1 MARALIRGVFEMG
14 LSLGLGGIDWAEL
27 GDFAAAHLNLVVEAI
42 AIATTIGVP
51 LGILATRSRWLE
63 RSVVGVANILQTVP
77 SLALLGVLLALFR
90 GTIGKPPA
98 LAALVIYA
106 LLPIIKNT
114 VLGLRGIDRGV
125 AEAAL
130 GLGMTARQRLLLVEL
145 PLAVPIILGG
155 VRVAAVAAVGM
166 ATIAAAIGAKGLGS
180 YIFRGVQLNST
191 HLILLGSIPAALLAL
206 ACDAALGEAE
216 SALSPARP
224 RRSKLRGWLAGGAI
238 VILLGAAAWGG
249 REDFRGWR
257 GGERPI
263 VIGGK
268 DDPESNVLAHL
279 LADLVEDRTGLKV
292 DRRLNLGGTM
302 VCYQALKSGGIDAYP
317 EYTGTAL
324 TTILHEPPMSD
335 PLAVLRR
342 IREVAGTRDGVA
354 CLDPLGF
361 ENTFAIL
368 VRKDQAELLGLHTI
382 SDLLAHQGTL
392 KPGFGPEFMNRPDGY
407 PGLVVAYG
415 LKFAHAPRE
424 MDRNLLYQAVAAG
437 TLDVAAGDSTD
448 GRIEALGLTVLKDDR
463 RYFPPYE
470 AVPLA
475 NAASLGRHPELRD
488 ALDALAGMLDAPTMR
503 RLNREVEAGRKDPAV
518 VAREYLRGAGLLK
531 REAAPK
537 R

>member
-1 MARALIRGVFEMG
+1 MG
-14 LSLGLGGIDWAEL
+14 GRLGLGGIDWVEL
-27 GDFAAAHLNLVVEAI
+27 GDYAAAHLNLVVEAI
-42 AIATTIGVP
+42 LIATALGVP

-63 RSVVGVANILQTVP
+63 RAVVGVANVLQTVP
-77 SLALLGVLLALFR
+77 SLALLGFLLALFQ

-98 LAALVIYA
+98 LAALVVYA

-130 GLGMTARQRLLLVEL
+130 GLGMTTRQRLVLVEL

-216 SALSPARP
+216 NALTPGRP
-224 RRSKLRGWLAGGAI
+224 RRSGLRGALAGAAI
-238 VILLGAAAWGG
+238 VALLGAAAWGG
-249 REDFRGWR
+249 REDFRGWS
-257 GGERPI
+257 GERPI

-268 DDPESNVLAHL
+268 DDPESNILAHL

-292 DRRLNLGGTM
+292 DRRVNLGGTM
-302 VCYQALKSGGIDAYP
+302 VCYQALKAGGIDAYP

-335 PLAVLRR
+335 PAAVIRR
-342 IREVAGTRDGVA
+342 VREVAASRDGVD

-368 VRKDQAELLGLHTI
+368 VRRDQAERLGLRKI

-392 KPGFGPEFMNRPDGY
+392 RPGFGPEFMNRPDGY
-407 PGLVVAYG
+407 PGLVKAYG
-415 LKFAHAPRE
+415 LEFTNTPRE

-448 GRIEALGLTVLKDDR
+448 GRIEALGLVVLEDDR

-475 NAASLGRHPELRD
+475 GAESLKRHPALRV
-488 ALDALAGMLDAPTMR
+488 ALNALAGKVDAPTMR
-503 RLNREVEAGRKDPAV
+503 RLNREVEADRREPAA
-518 VAREYLRGAGLLK
+518 VAREFLRGAGMLK
-531 REAAPK
+531 QQGPAPTK
-537 R
+537 